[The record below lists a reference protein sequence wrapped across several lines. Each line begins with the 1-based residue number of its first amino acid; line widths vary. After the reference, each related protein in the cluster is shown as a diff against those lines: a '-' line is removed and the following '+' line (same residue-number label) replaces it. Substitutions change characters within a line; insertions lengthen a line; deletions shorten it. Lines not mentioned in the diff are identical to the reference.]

1 MAAQRIDWIPNVP
14 DAPAAVEEF
23 LPVII
28 EQDRE
33 VGARER
39 VDICSTYEQAIE
51 EASERAARMS
61 RTEPT
66 ARAAVLRR
74 RVGPWEVM

>member
-1 MAAQRIDWIPNVP
+1 MDWIPNVP
-14 DAPAAVEEF
+14 DAPVAVEEF
-23 LPVII
+23 LPVVI

-33 VGARER
+33 VGGRER

-51 EASERAARMS
+51 EADERAARMS

-66 ARAAVLRR
+66 ARGAVLRR
-74 RVGPWEVM
+74 RVGPWEVV